1 MSDEAVTVEKLS
13 RVSIGELRQTELIEA
28 TIRTIA
34 ERGFEKTTIR
44 DIAQVADASPGS
56 IHYYFSNKT
65 ELLRAAMVH
74 CDRRFRDE
82 IRDRIRDI
90 DGAVN
95 KLHTIFDLCFPEDE
109 SRRTVLNVVI
119 DFWQQA
125 SRRDEFRRLF
135 DRAHSAWLQELAGII
150 EMGVSRGELELNGS
164 SGHEA
169 IALASMI
176 DGLSLYTCV
185 TTQMKPETAR
195 SILRERVAEMVKKE

>member
-1 MSDEAVTVEKLS
+1 MTEEVGTVEKLS

-34 ERGFEKTTIR
+34 DRGFEKTTIR

-82 IRDRIRDI
+82 IRARVQEV

-95 KLHTIFDLCFPEDE
+95 KLHTIVDLCFPEDD
-109 SRRTVLNVVI
+109 SRRSVLNVVI

-150 EMGVSRGELELNGS
+150 EMGVSHGELKPSGS
-164 SGHEA
+164 SGDEA
-169 IALASMI
+169 IAFASMI

-185 TTQMKPETAR
+185 TTQTRPDTAR
-195 SILRERVAEMVKKE
+195 AILRERVDAIAV

>member
-1 MSDEAVTVEKLS
+1 MSDETVDVEVS

-56 IHYYFSNKT
+56 IHYYFANKT

-82 IRDRIRDI
+82 IRDRVRDI

-95 KLHTIFDLCFPEDE
+95 KLHAIFDLCFPEDD

-150 EMGVSRGELELNGS
+150 EMGVARGELELSGS
-164 SGHEA
+164 SAHEA
-169 IALASMI
+169 IALSAMI

-185 TTQMKPETAR
+185 TTQMTSATVR
-195 SILRERVAEMVKKE
+195 ALLRERVAQITAG